1 MVALELPLDE
11 LMDFLAEPE
20 WPALMQEEVD
30 EILAA
35 RCASL

>member
-11 LMDFLAEPE
+11 LTDFLAEPAC
-20 WPALMQEEVD
+20 PASISEEAD